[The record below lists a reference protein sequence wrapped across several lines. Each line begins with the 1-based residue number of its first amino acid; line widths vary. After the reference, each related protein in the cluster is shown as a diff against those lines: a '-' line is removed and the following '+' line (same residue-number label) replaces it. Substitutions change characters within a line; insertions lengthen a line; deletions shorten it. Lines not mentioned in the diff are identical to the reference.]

1 MGDLPDMKE
10 RHLRGL
16 TDGLPTID
24 QSLLTSSYK
33 SRDKLTSLFSNIYHE
48 LFQEN
53 AGLWCRSRRPHQKL
67 QSKRHALRSCQAD
80 SEPEVRSFLLRLTD
94 CMISFGKQNDNYC
107 INFLGQKGEEFQ
119 LPIHLN
125 MNAVVFVINRNGKP
139 QSCFEWQLEKE
150 TEHVGCY
157 MDPENKNE
165 FR

>member
-1 MGDLPDMKE
+1 
-10 RHLRGL
+10 
-16 TDGLPTID
+16 
-24 QSLLTSSYK
+24 
-33 SRDKLTSLFSNIYHE
+33 
-48 LFQEN
+48 
-53 AGLWCRSRRPHQKL
+53 
-67 QSKRHALRSCQAD
+67 
-80 SEPEVRSFLLRLTD
+80 
-94 CMISFGKQNDNYC
+94 MISFGKENDNYC